1 MVNFDHDGQEMPEN
15 VRRVRLPLNLVVGQ
29 DSYRRIDLG
38 AASPLSGCRSVT
50 CRSNTCSSFAR
61 RSLGVTFSPLSSQR
75 AGLRRRRSR
84 PRKCRVRGWGRFGER
99 RSKRSTAHTF
109 NRNENV
115 PGQVA
120 GRFSLPSIKAQ
131 SGFFQKLQMIQGVGN
146 GFAFGVMV
154 GVFPDCFKAHQN
166 CCLGHLDAFEQ
177 ARLVHFV

>member
-1 MVNFDHDGQEMPEN
+1 M
-15 VRRVRLPLNLVVGQ
+15 
-29 DSYRRIDLG
+29 
-38 AASPLSGCRSVT
+38 
-50 CRSNTCSSFAR
+50 
-61 RSLGVTFSPLSSQR
+61 R

-84 PRKCRVRGWGRFGER
+84 PRKCRVRGWGQFGER

-177 ARLVHFV
+177 ARLVHFVQSRFIFTLPCGKTRRWGWSWGRGRMLLVGDWRPPVHGITSVSQETVTQSGRGGRLW